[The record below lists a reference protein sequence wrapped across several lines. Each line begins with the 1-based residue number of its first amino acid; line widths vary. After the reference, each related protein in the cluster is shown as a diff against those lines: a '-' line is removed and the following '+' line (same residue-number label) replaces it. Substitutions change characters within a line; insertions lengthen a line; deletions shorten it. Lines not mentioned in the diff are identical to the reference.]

1 MDETPNIDRVLK
13 FVNGLIKEVN
23 QQVKSKV
30 GELEIKYKEGRLV
43 KDTKELTAKKLRE
56 IAEALEEKPQK

>member
-56 IAEALEEKPQK
+56 IAEALEEKPNK